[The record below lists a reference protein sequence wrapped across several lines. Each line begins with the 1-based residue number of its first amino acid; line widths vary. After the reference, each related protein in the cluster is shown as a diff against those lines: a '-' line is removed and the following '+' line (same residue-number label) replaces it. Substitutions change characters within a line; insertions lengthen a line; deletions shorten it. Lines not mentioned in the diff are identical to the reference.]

1 MLKTDCCKRRAECSC
16 NNNFSF
22 SCWSNQQNLWQGNLC
37 SLGLVLKDA
46 AIDLQNRVAAA
57 SSQAPVASPALVI
70 NPGF

>member
-1 MLKTDCCKRRAECSC
+1 
-16 NNNFSF
+16 
-22 SCWSNQQNLWQGNLC
+22 
-37 SLGLVLKDA
+37 LGLVLKDA